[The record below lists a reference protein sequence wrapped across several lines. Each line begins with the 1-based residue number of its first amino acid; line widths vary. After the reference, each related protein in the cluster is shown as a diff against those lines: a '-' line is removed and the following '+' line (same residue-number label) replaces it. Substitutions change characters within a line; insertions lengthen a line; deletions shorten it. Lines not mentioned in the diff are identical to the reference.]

1 MYSVNYLL
9 KTLAKSITPPENRPI
24 EWKIFAEYQHD
35 DVILSNSFLAVL
47 HSTAIDQL
55 LDDNFTFTI
64 NAEFAISAQLGDV
77 DFATFEG
84 QVMSLY
90 RAFLDTLK
98 AYNKQDITN
107 EAGDIV
113 GTLLG
118 YNLAAAEF
126 DTDGNY
132 YTAAIPCTLYLQA

>member
-9 KTLAKSITPPENRPI
+9 KTLAKAITPPKDSPI
-24 EWKIFAEYQHD
+24 DWKIFGEFEHD
-35 DVILSNSFLAVL
+35 DVTLSNSLVAVL
-47 HSTAIDQL
+47 HSTVIDPI

-77 DFATFEG
+77 DFSTFEA

-90 RAFLDTLK
+90 RAFLDVLK
-98 AYNKQDITN
+98 AYNKNDITN

-126 DTDGNY
+126 GTDGNY
-132 YTAAIPCTLYLQA
+132 YTASIPATLYLQA